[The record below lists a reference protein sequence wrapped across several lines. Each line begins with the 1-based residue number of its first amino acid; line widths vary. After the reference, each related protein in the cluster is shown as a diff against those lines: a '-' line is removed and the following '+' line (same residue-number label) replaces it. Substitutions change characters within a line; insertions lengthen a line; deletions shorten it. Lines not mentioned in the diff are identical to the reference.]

1 MTSKTGRTTG
11 EREVSPIESAL
22 RSAAEHARNALAEG
36 TAAARF
42 LLEAAALGSTGA
54 PAVESALLREVVQGL
69 ERAGRMLEGGNRLD
83 AERWMARVSEALEA
97 EIARWEARGRDDPE
111 ARAVL
116 RAFLGV
122 REVLW
127 EFGLR
132 PPVPKPRPERP
143 VARPGE
149 RLQRVTVEG

>member
-1 MTSKTGRTTG
+1 MTEKNARGSG
-11 EREVSPIESAL
+11 ERDPSPIESAL

-36 TAAARF
+36 IAAARD
-42 LLEAAALGSTGA
+42 LLEAASLGATGTPAANQEVLGALVA
-54 PAVESALLREVVQGL
+54 GL
-69 ERAGRMLEGGNRLD
+69 ERARSLLEGGRRPD

-97 EIARWEARGRDDPE
+97 EIARWETRGRDDPE

-116 RAFLGV
+116 RAYLGV

-132 PPVPKPRPERP
+132 PSAPQPRPERQK
-143 VARPGE
+143 ARPGE
-149 RLQRVTVEG
+149 RLQRVPVEG

>member
-1 MTSKTGRTTG
+1 MNDESRRTTG
-11 EREVSPIESAL
+11 KREVTSIETAL

-36 TAAARF
+36 ATAARF
-42 LLEAAALGSTGA
+42 LLEAAALGATGA
-54 PAVESALLREVVQGL
+54 PAADNDVLREMAQGL
-69 ERAGRMLEGGNRLD
+69 ERARRLLEGGNRPD

-132 PPVPKPRPERP
+132 PPAPKPRPERP
-143 VARPGE
+143 AARPGD